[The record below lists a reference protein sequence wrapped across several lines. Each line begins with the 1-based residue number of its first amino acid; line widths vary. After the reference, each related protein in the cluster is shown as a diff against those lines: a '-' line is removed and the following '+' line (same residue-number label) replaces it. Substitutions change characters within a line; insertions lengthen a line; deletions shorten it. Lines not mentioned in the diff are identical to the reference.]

1 MGWTSSRTGSQSK
14 HGQTRLPY
22 KTSERVV
29 CSFQRNLLDSAR
41 SIQFPGSTR
50 RFGDAERV
58 VGGDYEHTHPS
69 SWCSGRQ
76 TLPTCIDVDTT
87 LYYVTCVTNT
97 CRVTRGMSAQL
108 ALLTSTPFSF
118 LDDHHVHHQ
127 LVLGRSRAAR
137 YAHQA
142 TTPLIIP
149 AQTIPG
155 LLHKNAKILFLGLD
169 NAGKTV
175 CSQHS
180 YSAHRISDCFVH
192 RPFCTCSRMTDWLL
206 CSPHSTRVS
215 AVTARMP
222 SGSDMSAVSFRG
234 TSHWQRQVH
243 HL

>member
-1 MGWTSSRTGSQSK
+1 MGIT
-14 HGQTRLPY
+14 
-22 KTSERVV
+22 
-29 CSFQRNLLDSAR
+29 
-41 SIQFPGSTR
+41 STR
-50 RFGDAERV
+50 TFFMVQRASDPSYMHRCRYHLVLCDMRDKYVSRHAGHVRP
-58 VGGDYEHTHPS
+58 VGT
-69 SWCSGRQ
+69 
-76 TLPTCIDVDTT
+76 
-87 LYYVTCVTNT
+87 
-97 CRVTRGMSAQL
+97 
-108 ALLTSTPFSF
+108 LTSAPFSF

-180 YSAHRISDCFVH
+180 YSAHRTDCFVH